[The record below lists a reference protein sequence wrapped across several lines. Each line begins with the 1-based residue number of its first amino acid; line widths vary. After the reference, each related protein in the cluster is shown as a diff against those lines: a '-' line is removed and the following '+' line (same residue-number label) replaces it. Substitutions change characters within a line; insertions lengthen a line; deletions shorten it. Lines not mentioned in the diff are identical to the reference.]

1 VTRLTI
7 EEIADLAAVS
17 RSTVSRVLNDH
28 PSVRPVV
35 RARVLAVIQ
44 EQHYTPRAAARSLAS
59 SRTQAV
65 GLLIPG
71 SAAFIFSDAFFPQ
84 VIQGISETCS
94 SHGYILMLST
104 VTPELEHDFY
114 ERVLRGHHVDGV
126 IVMSSNIDDPVLPL
140 LIHDPTPLVLVGR
153 HPYLRDLNSVDVENH
168 EGALVAVRHLIGL
181 GHVRIA
187 TITGPLH
194 SSAAMDRGNG
204 YKEALVEASL
214 TIRPELI
221 VTGDFTQEGGRQAMR
236 TLLQLPEPPTAVFV
250 ASDTMA
256 SGALQAARELE
267 VRVPEDIALVSFD
280 DLPIASLLVP
290 SLTTVHQ
297 PLYDLGAAA
306 ADLLL
311 KRLDQPEAPPEQV
324 WLPTQLVI
332 RQSSGAALAP
342 APARTA
348 S

>member
-7 EEIADLAAVS
+7 EEIAKLAAVS

-28 PSVRPVV
+28 PSVRSAV
-35 RARVLAVIQ
+35 RARVLQVIQ
-44 EQHYTPRAAARSLAS
+44 EHHYTPHAAARSLAS
-59 SRTQAV
+59 SRTNAI

-71 SAAFIFSDAFFPQ
+71 SASFIFSDAFFPQ
-84 VIQGISETCS
+84 VIQGISETCN

-104 VTPELEHDFY
+104 VTPEMEQDFY

-153 HPYLRDLNSVDVENH
+153 HPYLRDLCSVDVENH
-168 EGALVAVRHLIGL
+168 EGARAAVRHLIGL
-181 GHVRIA
+181 GHTRIA

-194 SSAAMDRGNG
+194 SAAAMDRRDG

-214 TIRPELI
+214 TIRPDLI
-221 VTGDFTQEGGRQAMR
+221 AQGDFTQEGGRQAMR
-236 TLLQLPEPPTAVFV
+236 TLLGLAEPPTAVFV

-267 VRVPEDIALVSFD
+267 VRVPEDLALVSFD
-280 DLPIASLLVP
+280 DVPFASLLVP
-290 SLTTVHQ
+290 TLTTVHQ
-297 PLYDLGAAA
+297 PLYELGAAA

-311 KRLDQPEAPPEQV
+311 KRLDRPETPPEEV

-332 RQSSGAALAP
+332 RQSSGAALSRAVK
-342 APARTA
+342 
-348 S
+348 

>member
-1 VTRLTI
+1 MTRLTI
-7 EEIADLAAVS
+7 EEIAELAAVS

-28 PSVRPVV
+28 PGVRPAV
-35 RARVLAVIQ
+35 RARVLQVIQ
-44 EQHYTPRAAARSLAS
+44 EHHYAPRAAARSLAS
-59 SRTQAV
+59 SRTNAV

-71 SAAFIFSDAFFPQ
+71 SASFIFSDAFFPQ
-84 VIQGISETCS
+84 VIQGISETCN
-94 SHGYILMLST
+94 SHGYILMVST
-104 VTPELEHDFY
+104 VTREMEQDFY

-168 EGALVAVRHLIGL
+168 EGGLAAVRHLIGL
-181 GHVRIA
+181 GHTRIA

-194 SSAAMDRGNG
+194 SAAALDRRDG

-214 TIRPELI
+214 TIRPDLI
-221 VTGDFTQEGGRQAMR
+221 ALGDFTQEGGRQAMR
-236 TLLQLPEPPTAVFV
+236 TLLELAEPPTAVFV

-267 VRVPEDIALVSFD
+267 VRVPEDVSLVGFD

-290 SLTTVHQ
+290 SLTTVNQ

-311 KRLDQPEAPPEQV
+311 KRLDRPEAPPEHV

-332 RQSSGAALAP
+332 RQSSAAVALPRAV
-342 APARTA
+342 
-348 S
+348 

>member
-1 VTRLTI
+1 MTRLTI
-7 EEIADLAAVS
+7 EEIAELAAVS
-17 RSTVSRVLNDH
+17 RSTVSRVINDH
-28 PSVRPVV
+28 PGVRSTV
-35 RARVLAVIQ
+35 RARVLQVIQ
-44 EQHYTPRAAARSLAS
+44 EHHYAPRAAARSLAS
-59 SRTQAV
+59 SRTNAV

-71 SAAFIFSDAFFPQ
+71 STSFIFSDAFFPQ
-84 VIQGISETCS
+84 VIQGISETCNT
-94 SHGYILMLST
+94 HGYILMLST
-104 VTPELEHDFY
+104 VTPEMEHDFY

-153 HPYLRDLNSVDVENH
+153 HPYLRDLNSVDVENR
-168 EGALVAVRHLIGL
+168 EGALAAVRHLIGL
-181 GHVRIA
+181 GHSRIG

-194 SSAAMDRGNG
+194 SAAALDRRDG
-204 YKEALVEASL
+204 YKQALVEASL
-214 TIRPELI
+214 AIRPELI
-221 VTGDFTQEGGRQAMR
+221 ALGDFTQDGGRLAMR
-236 TLLQLPEPPTAVFV
+236 ALLELAEPPTAVFV

-267 VRVPEDIALVSFD
+267 VRVPEDVSLVSFD

-311 KRLDQPEAPPEQV
+311 KRLDGPEAPPEHV

-332 RQSSGAALAP
+332 RQSSAAAALPRAG
-342 APARTA
+342 
-348 S
+348 